1 MKFSADF
8 LERLKA
14 SYSIVDV
21 ISPFVT
27 LQRRGR
33 SFWGCC
39 PFHNEKT
46 PSFSVDEVRGIYKC
60 FGCGKGGNHFRFL
73 MDYKN
78 MTFAEAVQY
87 VAEKAHVPMPVAEES
102 EAERRA
108 RRQRESGYEC
118 LLEAAR
124 FYRDK
129 LFDGSC
135 PEIKAYLDG
144 RNLDER
150 TVKVFGLGASPDYDS
165 LIKHLVGKGFSSE
178 TMLYC
183 GVAQKNNHGLY
194 DPLAKR
200 LIIPIINAAGKVIGF
215 GGRVLQ
221 KTADMAK
228 YKNTIATPIFEKRY
242 NLYGMNIFAKQRAK
256 EAIIVEG
263 YFDLI
268 SLYQAGITNA
278 IAPMGTSLT
287 DRQCDILKKYDVK
300 TVYVCFDGDSAG
312 QHATLRSLS
321 MLSERGME
329 VKVVTIP
336 DDMDPDDAVKKMGRE
351 GFLGL
356 MDSARPLVDYRLY
369 VIEQQFPPTDLE
381 SRTKY
386 VKEAI
391 NVLSELDEVTA
402 AVYVDKVSEVAGVP
416 KDSILSA
423 LKNKSQNGSATQSRQ
438 PQTATVKPAFVKTEE
453 KKPADAGVS
462 GVVKAGRVV
471 LMTLLRDESVPLDSF
486 VEQMFTSADQRELF
500 GYIAECR
507 GRGKNPSVSNVYDA
521 FPESRE
527 VAEVLNVLDGIDGFT
542 AKKMFDE
549 CYNVLFKDL
558 RNNTLNELSK
568 QYSKCTDET
577 EREKI
582 IAQVSKISKLTGK
595 R

>member
-1 MKFSADF
+1 MKFSPDF

-78 MTFAEAVQY
+78 MTFAESVQY
-87 VAEKAHVPMPVAEES
+87 VAEKAHIPMPVAEES

-108 RRQRESGYEC
+108 RRQRETGYEC

-165 LIKHLVGKGFSSE
+165 LIKHLSGKGFSPE

-183 GVAQKNNHGLY
+183 GVAQKNTHGLY

-221 KTADMAK
+221 KTDMAK
-228 YKNTIATPIFEKRY
+228 YKNTIATPIFEKRF
-242 NLYGMNIFAKQRAK
+242 NLYGMNLFAKQRSK

-287 DRQCDILKKYDVK
+287 DKQCDILKKYDVK

-351 GFLGL
+351 GFLSL
-356 MDSARPLVDYRLY
+356 MDGARPLIDYRLY
-369 VIEQQFPPTDLE
+369 VIEQKFPPTDLE
-381 SRTKY
+381 NRTKY

-391 NVLSELDEVTA
+391 NVLSELDEVIA
-402 AVYVDKVSEVAGVP
+402 AVYVDKVSEVAGIP
-416 KDSILSA
+416 KESILSA
-423 LKNKSQNGSATQSRQ
+423 LRGK
-438 PQTATVKPAFVKTEE
+438 PQGGNATVPVKKQSAEPRSVAGAHAEE
-453 KKPADAGVS
+453 KTVDAASS
-462 GVVKAGRVV
+462 GLVKAGRVV
-471 LMTLLRDESVPLDSF
+471 LMTFLLNESVPADGFEAGMF
-486 VEQMFTSADQRELF
+486 VNEEQRALF
-500 GYIAECR
+500 GYVKEER
-507 GRGKNPSVSNVYDA
+507 GRGRNPSVSNVYDA

-527 VAEVLNVLDGIDGFT
+527 VAEVLNVFDGIDEFI
-542 AKKMFDE
+542 AMKMFEESYARLND
-549 CYNVLFKDL
+549 NL
-558 RNNTLNELSK
+558 NNIKLEELSRK
-568 QYSKCTDET
+568 YEETTDET

-582 IAQVSKISKLTGK
+582 KKEISKIIQSKSK